1 MRVLCENDNYAIS
14 VEHAKIN
21 GKRLLFITYSGE
33 RYFTDEY
40 FHENIA
46 FAKLNDLVV
55 NGYIMVKELHILG

>member
-1 MRVLCENDNYAIS
+1 MRVLCENDYYAIS

-21 GKRLLFITYSGE
+21 GKRLLFVTYSGA

-46 FAKLNDLVV
+46 LAKLSDLVT
-55 NGYIMVKELHILG
+55 NGYINVKELHVLE

>member
-1 MRVLCENDNYAIS
+1 MRVLCENDKYAIS
-14 VEHAKIN
+14 VEHAKID
-21 GKRLLFITYSGE
+21 GKRLVFITYSGA